1 MGSIEGISADQVSLC
16 LELPYAINPFVSRIS
31 ISASMDFRLSSVQG
45 CKRARNAS
53 IRFVSTHAYGFSLFC
68 RINSTL
74 LVNAEVIKN
83 YSIPIQA
90 SLTWPS
96 LVEQS
101 VRFPPTHIGNFT
113 EQTLTLTNPA
123 DVPVLVQILP
133 LVIYPHPNGAMDLVS
148 DR

>member
-1 MGSIEGISADQVSLC
+1 MNLIFL
-16 LELPYAINPFVSRIS
+16 SRINTTLQ
-31 ISASMDFRLSSVQG
+31 F
-45 CKRARNAS
+45 
-53 IRFVSTHAYGFSLFC
+53 ST
-68 RINSTL
+68 
-74 LVNAEVIKN
+74 EVIKN
-83 YSIPIQA
+83 FAIPIQA

-113 EQTLTLTNPA
+113 VQELTLTNPA

-133 LVIYPHPNGAMDLVS
+133 LVMYPHPNGPMDLVS

>member
-1 MGSIEGISADQVSLC
+1 MIAKALTQSINRKAYQLFLTDK
-16 LELPYAINPFVSRIS
+16 
-31 ISASMDFRLSSVQG
+31 DFFLR
-45 CKRARNAS
+45 
-53 IRFVSTHAYGFSLFC
+53 
-68 RINSTL
+68 RINTTL
-74 LVNAEVIKN
+74 VVDTAVIK
-83 YSIPIQA
+83 SFTVPIQA

-113 EQTLTLTNPA
+113 EQVLTLTNPA

-133 LVIYPHPNGAMDLVS
+133 LVMYPHPNGAMDLVS

>member
-1 MGSIEGISADQVSLC
+1 MEPL
-16 LELPYAINPFVSRIS
+16 FV
-31 ISASMDFRLSSVQG
+31 F
-45 CKRARNAS
+45 
-53 IRFVSTHAYGFSLFC
+53 

-74 LVNAEVIKN
+74 LIDTEVIRN
-83 YSIPIQA
+83 YTITIQA

-101 VRFPPTHIGNFT
+101 IRFPPTHIGNFT
-113 EQTLTLTNPA
+113 VQELTLNNPA

-133 LVIYPHPNGAMDLVS
+133 LVMYPHPSGPMDLVS